1 MTNWLTK
8 ETFLPTSPILYGV
21 PHRKSNASASGWW
34 LIHHHNFSPWDLRL
48 LCRYTH
54 MEKEAEIYRAEQF
67 RGSCTV
73 MLQRVS
79 TCPATGMQN
88 DRSAEL
94 KRGLWR
100 LNPLTAAVSSVLFIA
115 AHQHNICNYQI
126 SPESSLPRWMGIVYF
141 LASKTG
147 GCKVSSIVFQGRS

>member
-1 MTNWLTK
+1 
-8 ETFLPTSPILYGV
+8 
-21 PHRKSNASASGWW
+21 
-34 LIHHHNFSPWDLRL
+34 
-48 LCRYTH
+48 

-79 TCPATGMQN
+79 TCPVTGMQN

-126 SPESSLPRWMGIVYF
+126 SPESSLPQVNGHSVFSGIRQVVVK
-141 LASKTG
+141 SHP
-147 GCKVSSIVFQGRS
+147 SSFREGVKSLEKALP

>member
-21 PHRKSNASASGWW
+21 PHRKSNASASGWS
-34 LIHHHNFSPWDLRL
+34 LIHHHNFSPWDLKF

-54 MEKEAEIYRAEQF
+54 MEKEAEIYGGEQF

-73 MLQRVS
+73 TLQHVS

-115 AHQHNICNYQI
+115 AHQPNTCNYEI
-126 SPESSLPRWMGIVYF
+126 SPESSLPQVNGHSVFSGIKDKW
-141 LASKTG
+141 L
-147 GCKVSSIVFQGRS
+147 